1 MQENFRQFLD
11 RLRQQGELVDIRQA
25 VDIRHI
31 ATLVDQ
37 SKTAL
42 YFHKVIG
49 YDMPVVSGLIR
60 TRERS
65 MMAMGCDTYGEIE
78 QKLSKAIS
86 KPIPPR
92 HVKSSPTRE
101 VIVVDDD
108 VDLYRLPI
116 PMSSIYDGG
125 PMITAGVVIARD
137 PELGMNSGIYRF
149 IVKEK
154 NLTGIDIVTPN
165 NMRLFA
171 QRAYEARKPLPISI
185 SIGTH
190 PIEITGSGYRAPL
203 GVDEMA
209 IAGGLRGSPVELAPC
224 QTIDLPYIAD
234 AEIVLEAEILPTGWT
249 WPEGRFG
256 EFTRLMGGLHW
267 NPLVRIKAISMRK
280 DAIYYNLHMPW
291 ENTWL
296 AAPTRYAAIR
306 QALKTAGVTVK
317 DINVTLGG
325 CAFWHAV
332 ISIRKQPGE
341 AKNALLA
348 ALSVMDLKH
357 VVVVDDDIDVNDPT
371 EVEWAIATRVQGD
384 KDIMIVTN
392 ARAKP
397 LDPSLPQGAGVVP
410 TGAKVGIDATIPR
423 GHPARALRAHHL
435 RLCRPRQDRRLRQRQ
450 GRRGGRS
457 GRRDRGGRAGGQN
470 PGRHHQA
477 SRSTTPTFPSALRPM
492 ISAPSRARS
501 GTCTRARSCGRTR
514 AAACACAARNSPPSR
529 NHGDGH
535 VVRLPWLAVMRT
547 PYACTDLHPLGVSS
561 AS

>member
-1 MQENFRQFLD
+1 MKENFRQFLD
-11 RLRQQGELVDIRQA
+11 RLRQAGELVDLHQA

-37 SKTAL
+37 AKTAL
-42 YFHKVIG
+42 FFHKVIG
-49 YDMPVVSGLIR
+49 YDLPVVSGIIR
-60 TRERS
+60 TKERAT
-65 MMAMGCDTYGEIE
+65 MALGCENFGEIE
-78 QKLSKAIS
+78 EKLSNAIA
-86 KPIPPR
+86 KPIPPK
-92 HVKSSPTRE
+92 HVKTSPTRE
-101 VIVVDDD
+101 VVLLGDD
-108 VDLYRLPI
+108 VDLYKLPI

-137 PELGMNSGIYRF
+137 PELGMNSGMYRF

-154 NLTGIDIVTPN
+154 ALTGIDIVTPN

-171 QRAYEARKPLPISI
+171 QRAYERKEPLPISI

-190 PIEITGSGYRAPL
+190 PFEITGSGYRAPL
-203 GVDEMA
+203 GIDEMA
-209 IAGGLRGSPVELAPC
+209 IAGGLRGAPVELAPC
-224 QTIDLPYIAD
+224 QTIDMPYIAD

-267 NPLVRIKAISMRK
+267 NPLVRIKAIAMRK

-296 AAPTRYAAIR
+296 AAPTRYTAIR

-332 ISIRKQPGE
+332 ISIKKQPGE

-357 VVVVDDDIDVNDPT
+357 VVVVDDDIDVNNPMD
-371 EVEWAIATRVQGD
+371 VEWAIATRVQGD
-384 KDIMIVTN
+384 RDIVIVPN

-410 TGAKVGIDATIPR
+410 TGTKVGIDATIPEGIPKEHYER
-423 GHPARALRAHHL
+423 ITYAYADSAKIDEYVKGKKDKPGEAGDERAVVALAEQILKVIEKEPLYYTDIAERFASYDFRTVARALGHL
-435 RLCRPRQDRRLRQRQ
+435 HATEKLWQDARGRMCLR
-450 GRRGGRS
+450 GS
-457 GRRDRGGRAGGQN
+457 K
-470 PGRHHQA
+470 
-477 SRSTTPTFPSALRPM
+477 F
-492 ISAPSRARS
+492 
-501 GTCTRARSCGRTR
+501 
-514 AAACACAARNSPPSR
+514 AA
-529 NHGDGH
+529 
-535 VVRLPWLAVMRT
+535 VLPAKK
-547 PYACTDLHPLGVSS
+547 
-561 AS
+561 

>member
-1 MQENFRQFLD
+1 MKENFREFLD
-11 RLRQQGELVDIRQA
+11 RLRQAGELADLHQA

-37 SKTAL
+37 AKTAL

-49 YDMPVVSGLIR
+49 YDMPVVSGIIR
-60 TRERS
+60 SKERAT
-65 MMAMGCDTYGEIE
+65 MAMGCENFGEIE
-78 QKLSKAIS
+78 KKLAAAIA
-86 KPIPPR
+86 KPIPPKY
-92 HVKSSPTRE
+92 VKSSPTPE
-101 VIVVDDD
+101 GTYVGED
-108 VDLYRLPI
+108 VDLYKLPI

-137 PELGMNSGIYRF
+137 PELGFNSGIYRF

-154 NLTGIDIVTPN
+154 NLTGIDIATPH
-165 NMRLFA
+165 NMRMLA
-171 QRAYEARKPLPISI
+171 QRAYEQGRPLLISI

-203 GVDEMA
+203 GIDEMA
-209 IAGGLRGSPVELAPC
+209 IVGGLRGSPVELAPC
-224 QTIDLPYIAD
+224 STIDLPYIAD

-306 QALKTAGVTVK
+306 QALKTAGVQVK

-332 ISIRKQPGE
+332 ISIKKQPGE

-384 KDIMIVTN
+384 RDVIVIPG

-397 LDPSLPQGAGVVP
+397 LDPSLPPTPPGVVP
-410 TGAKVGIDATIPR
+410 TGSKIGIDATISEGIPHER
-423 GHPARALRAHHL
+423 YERISYAYADRA
-435 RLCRPRQDRRLRQRQ
+435 
-450 GRRGGRS
+450 
-457 GRRDRGGRAGGQN
+457 
-470 PGRHHQA
+470 
-477 SRSTTPTFPSALRPM
+477 
-492 ISAPSRARS
+492 
-501 GTCTRARSCGRTR
+501 
-514 AAACACAARNSPPSR
+514 
-529 NHGDGH
+529 
-535 VVRLPWLAVMRT
+535 
-547 PYACTDLHPLGVSS
+547 
-561 AS
+561 

>member
-1 MQENFRQFLD
+1 MKENFRQFLD
-11 RLRQQGELVDIRQA
+11 RLRQAGELVDLHQE

-37 SKTAL
+37 AKTAL
-42 YFHKVIG
+42 FFHRVIG
-49 YDMPVVSGLIR
+49 YNMPVVSGIIR
-60 TRERS
+60 TKERAT
-65 MMAMGCDTYGEIE
+65 MALGCENFGEIE
-78 QKLSKAIS
+78 VKLKTAIDR
-86 KPIPPR
+86 PIPPK
-92 HVKSSPTRE
+92 HVKTSPARE
-101 VIVVDDD
+101 VTMVGDD
-108 VDLYRLPI
+108 VDLYKLPI

-125 PMITAGVVIARD
+125 PMITAGVVIAHD
-137 PELGMNSGIYRF
+137 PELGFNSGIYRF

-154 NLTGIDIVTPN
+154 SLTGIDIVTPN

-171 QRAYEARKPLPISI
+171 QRALDAGRPCPISI

-203 GVDEMA
+203 GTDEMA
-209 IAGGLRGSPVELAPC
+209 IAGGIRGAPVELAPC
-224 QTIDLPYIAD
+224 QTIDMPHIAD

-296 AAPTRYAAIR
+296 AAPTRYTAIR

-332 ISIRKQPGE
+332 ISIKKQPGE
-341 AKNALLA
+341 GKNALLA

-357 VVVVDDDIDVNDPT
+357 VVVVDDDIDVNNPT
-371 EVEWAIATRVQGD
+371 DVEWAIATRVQGD
-384 KDIMIVTN
+384 RDIMIVPN

-410 TGAKVGIDATIPR
+410 TGTKVGIDATIPEGIPR
-423 GHPARALRAHHL
+423 EHYERITYAYADTAKIEDYVKGKKDKTGESGDEAAVKELAEKILKAIDSEPLYYTDIADRFVSYDFRTVARALGHL
-435 RLCRPRQDRRLRQRQ
+435 HATEKLWQDARGRMC
-450 GRRGGRS
+450 RRGS
-457 GRRDRGGRAGGQN
+457 K
-470 PGRHHQA
+470 
-477 SRSTTPTFPSALRPM
+477 F
-492 ISAPSRARS
+492 
-501 GTCTRARSCGRTR
+501 
-514 AAACACAARNSPPSR
+514 AAAPP
-529 NHGDGH
+529 
-535 VVRLPWLAVMRT
+535 AKK
-547 PYACTDLHPLGVSS
+547 
-561 AS
+561 